1 MALISIVFPVY
12 NEQENIEV
20 LYDRLKNM
28 AKSQS
33 EHQFEFVFVDDCS
46 NDATPELI
54 STLRKADPRVH
65 WIRFARNA
73 GSHAAITAGLIWCQ
87 GDAAVVMASDLQD
100 PPEIIPDLLKEWENG
115 NRIVWGVR
123 KSRKGESL
131 VTVALSRIFHFLM
144 NLVSDV
150 KQPPTGTDMFLIDRV
165 VMEALK
171 NTPEKN
177 TSVVMLITW
186 FGFSQGA
193 ITYDKAE
200 RWAGISKWTFSKR
213 LKIFFDAL
221 ISFSYAPLRFMSLI
235 GVLCSAAG
243 FFYAIE
249 VLLNALGG
257 HPVQGWSSLMI
268 VVLFMGGFQMVM
280 MGMLGEYLW
289 RTYDE
294 SRRRPR
300 YVLEQNSFADSSA
313 GRRPLT

>member
-12 NEQENIEV
+12 NEQENIQV
-20 LYDRLKNM
+20 LYERLKNL
-28 AKSQS
+28 ADGQS
-33 EHQFEFVFVDDCS
+33 AHQFEFVFVDDCS
-46 NDATPELI
+46 NDETQAMI
-54 STLRKADPRVH
+54 HALRRADPR
-65 WIRFARNA
+65 IQSLRFARNA
-73 GSHAAITAGLIWCQ
+73 GSHAAITAGLTCCR

-100 PPEIIPDLLKEWENG
+100 PPEIIPELLKEWG
-115 NRIVWGVR
+115 KGSRVVWGVR

-144 NLVSDV
+144 NMVSDV

-165 VMEALK
+165 VIEALK
-171 NTPEKN
+171 ITPEKN

-193 ITYDKAE
+193 IHYDKSE
-200 RWAGISKWTFSKR
+200 RWAGVSKWTFSKR

-221 ISFSYAPLRFMSLI
+221 ISFSYAPLRFMSFL
-235 GVLCSAAG
+235 GVMCSTAG
-243 FFYAIE
+243 FLYALK
-249 VLLNALGG
+249 VLVNAWDG

-268 VVLFMGGFQMVM
+268 VVLFIGGFQMVM

-289 RTYDE
+289 RAYDE

-300 YVLEQNSFADSSA
+300 YVLEHNSFLETPSE
-313 GRRPLT
+313 GK

>member
-1 MALISIVFPVY
+1 MALISVVFPVY
-12 NEQENIEV
+12 NEQENLQA
-20 LYDRLKNM
+20 LYDRLNSL
-28 AKSQS
+28 AKTHS
-33 EHQFEFVFVDDCS
+33 EYQFEFVFVDDCS
-46 NDATPELI
+46 NDATPEIIGRLKK
-54 STLRKADPRVH
+54 LDPRVH
-65 WIRFARNA
+65 WLRFARNA
-73 GSHAAITAGLIWCQ
+73 GSHAAITAGLVSCQ
-87 GDAAVVMASDLQD
+87 GDVAVVMASDLQD
-100 PPEIIPDLLKEWENG
+100 PPEIIPDLMTEWNKG

-123 KSRKGESL
+123 KSRRGESIL
-131 VTVALSRIFHFLM
+131 TVALSRIFHFLM

-165 VMEALK
+165 VIETLK
-171 NTPEKN
+171 DTPEKN

-186 FGFSQGA
+186 FGFSQGV
-193 ITYDKAE
+193 IMYDKSE
-200 RWAGISKWTFSKR
+200 RWAGKSKWTFSKR

-221 ISFSYAPLRFMSLI
+221 ISFSYAPLRFMSML

-243 FFYAIE
+243 FFYALE

-268 VVLFMGGFQMVM
+268 VVLFIGGFQMVM

-300 YVLEQNSFADSSA
+300 YVLEKNT
-313 GRRPLT
+313 LTETNLTDKS